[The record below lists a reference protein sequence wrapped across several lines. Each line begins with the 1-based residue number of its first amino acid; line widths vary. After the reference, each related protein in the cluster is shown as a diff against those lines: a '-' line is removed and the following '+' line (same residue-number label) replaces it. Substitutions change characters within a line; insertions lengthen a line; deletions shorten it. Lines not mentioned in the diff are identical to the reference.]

1 MYVHGKYTEYVTYV
15 LEILVKSDVYSNVRI
30 QEIYSVRHIL
40 LEILGQSAVYRNVR
54 IREIYIVR
62 HIHIGNIS

>member
-40 LEILGQSAVYRNVR
+40 LEILGQSAVY
-54 IREIYIVR
+54 
-62 HIHIGNIS
+62 